1 MGTISVLKTT
11 TVESGSP
18 ELNCPNAGCQPVN
31 LLAFLQAENL
41 RLRIEVSAL
50 QRDTTALREASQSGN

>member
-11 TVESGSP
+11 AVDSSLP
-18 ELNCPNAGCQPVN
+18 ELNYGKAGCEPVS

-41 RLRIEVSAL
+41 RLRTRVAEL
-50 QRDTTALREASQSGN
+50 QRDTAALQEARWKN